1 MSRFGYDES
10 KLRPGQREAA
20 HELVMYEF
28 SPKKGTDEFPGRKT
42 KQQIADD
49 VGVSR
54 KTLHEWDTKD
64 TNFIAYKNK
73 VASDMLN
80 SMTPL
85 VYAEL
90 MANVRRGSMRAIETF
105 MKRIGD
111 LDSRSEVT
119 LNDNTAGAMTLEE
132 RKADLERRL
141 AEAKALEQGE

>member
-1 MSRFGYDES
+1 MARFNYDES
-10 KLRPGQREAA
+10 KLRPMQKEAA

-28 SPKKGTDEFPGRKT
+28 MPKKATDEFPKRKT
-42 KQQIADD
+42 KQQIAEEL
-49 VGVSR
+49 GITR

-85 VYAEL
+85 VYAKL
-90 MANVRRGSMRAIETF
+90 MDNVRNGSMRAIETY

-111 LDSRSEVT
+111 LDNRSEITVH
-119 LNDNTAGAMTLEE
+119 DNSNNAETFKEREE
-132 RKADLERRL
+132 EIKRRL
-141 AEAKALEQGE
+141 QEMQAHKENQ